1 MADYRY
7 NVIGIAEERIL
18 LKTVTLSNDL
28 QVNALDAF
36 EARILYREIFE
47 MSVYTASEISIHEGD
62 CVVDVGANIGLF
74 SLMALQA
81 GHCIRLFAVEPIPA
95 LHEPLRRNLQRY
107 TGQ

>member
-1 MADYRY
+1 MANCRDKI
-7 NVIGIAEERIL
+7 IGIAEECIL
-18 LKTVTLSNDL
+18 LKTIILSDDL

-47 MSVYTASEISIHEGD
+47 MGVYTASGISIHEGD

-81 GHCIRLFAVEPIPA
+81 GDCIRLFAVEPIPA
-95 LHEPLRRNLQRY
+95 LHEPL
-107 TGQ
+107 